1 MQMRLQKSSQKAN
14 KFNETRVGIYKIM
27 QVKILVKNQHQN
39 QILDVI
45 ESHDSGPEVYY
56 NTKYGWYN
64 SGEVEVIKDKCCL
77 YELLDQDAESD
88 INLEFC
94 KCLKMQENYANKT
107 TKKFYFKRNG
117 WDITVSRK

>member
-14 KFNETRVGIYKIM
+14 KFNEARVGIYKIM

-56 NTKYGWYN
+56 NTKYGW
-64 SGEVEVIKDKCCL
+64 
-77 YELLDQDAESD
+77 
-88 INLEFC
+88 
-94 KCLKMQENYANKT
+94 
-107 TKKFYFKRNG
+107 
-117 WDITVSRK
+117 